1 MGENRTMSNLI
12 PIDQVRVM
20 AKSAS
25 ASKLFSAKAEEQVF
39 TLMLIAQAENI
50 HPMKALM
57 AYDIIQGQPAL
68 KASEALARFMDCGGK
83 IKWIKSDAES
93 AKAEFTHPSSG
104 SFEYEYTVQDATEAG
119 LINKD
124 NWKKNL
130 KAMLRARCTSA
141 GIRMSYPRCLNN
153 MYTADEV
160 QDFEPIQQEENEII
174 LEVEE
179 STYETRFLAN
189 KAILSTK
196 LRKYDFS
203 DAMIKEFATV
213 NDLINDKVLIDELVN
228 DEVKLMELIKEFEK

>member
-1 MGENRTMSNLI
+1 MSNLI

-160 QDFEPIQQEENEII
+160 QDFEQLEDNEII
-174 LEVEE
+174 EEVEE

-213 NDLINDKVLIDELVN
+213 NDLINNKVLIDELVN
-228 DEVKLMELIKEFEK
+228 DDAKLIELIKEFEK

>member
-1 MGENRTMSNLI
+1 MSNII

-83 IKWIKSDAES
+83 IKWIKSDDKS
-93 AKAEFTHPSSG
+93 AKAEFTHASSG
-104 SFEYEYTVQDATEAG
+104 TFEYEYTVQDATEAG

-160 QDFEPIQQEENEII
+160 ADFDVIES
-174 LEVEE
+174 EVEE
-179 STYETRFLAN
+179 IAQIEVSSYESRYNAN
-189 KAILSTK
+189 KSVLSGK
-196 LRKYDFS
+196 LRKLDFT
-203 DAMIKEFATV
+203 DAMIKEFAIKFNLV
-213 NDLINDKVLIDELVN
+213 EDKVLIDELVN
-228 DEVKLMELIKEFEK
+228 NSDMLMECIAEFEGH

>member
-1 MGENRTMSNLI
+1 MSNII

-83 IKWIKSDAES
+83 IKWIKSDEKS
-93 AKAEFTHPSSG
+93 AKAEFTHSSSG
-104 SFEYEYTVQDATEAG
+104 TFEYEYTVQDATDAG

-160 QDFEPIQQEENEII
+160 ADFDAIET
-174 LEVEE
+174 EVEE
-179 STYETRFLAN
+179 VAQIEVSTPESRYNAN
-189 KAILSTK
+189 KSILSGK
-196 LRKYDFS
+196 LRKLDFS
-203 DAMIKEFATV
+203 DAMIKEFAIKFNLV
-213 NDLINDKVLIDELVN
+213 DDKVLIDELVN
-228 DEVKLMELIKEFEK
+228 NSDMLMEYIAEFEGH

>member
-1 MGENRTMSNLI
+1 MSNLI

-83 IKWIKSDAES
+83 IKWIKSDSES

-153 MYTADEV
+153 MYLAEEV
-160 QDFEPIQQEENEII
+160 QDFEPVEIDEPKSEII
-174 LEVEE
+174 EGDIIPELDIKELKR
-179 STYETRFLAN
+179 TLTRRLKVDYN
-189 KAILSTK
+189 
-196 LRKYDFS
+196 YN
-203 DAMIKEFATV
+203 DAMIKEFA
-213 NDLINDKVLIDELVN
+213 DLFDISENVENLSKMVEDNEYLLKCIEQ
-228 DEVKLMELIKEFEK
+228 FEKENN